1 MFNTFNKSKIKTLI
15 AFVIFV
21 FWGISLSMAQ
31 NVEIKDNKVVLDGKD
46 ILKYEKINLVQHSF
60 YTLGDDEILMLK
72 ISNNG
77 TFDYRAD
84 DYFILHFLTL
94 KVKVQSKSFTHI
106 YAGLGL
112 SFKKNM
118 EKVITWLLKEKVI
131 DANGNLNEAK
141 VETFVEKY
149 HEKAEEST
157 IIIKVR

>member
-1 MFNTFNKSKIKTLI
+1 MFSTFKKSKIKTLI
-15 AFVIFV
+15 LFGIFIL
-21 FWGISLSMAQ
+21 FGINFSNAQ

-46 ILKYEKINLVQHSF
+46 ILKYEKISLTQHSF

-94 KVKVQSKSFTHI
+94 KAKVQSKSFTHI
-106 YAGLGL
+106 CAGLGL
-112 SFKKNM
+112 SPKKNM

-141 VETFVEKY
+141 IETFVEKY

>member
-1 MFNTFNKSKIKTLI
+1 MFNTFKKSKAQALI
-15 AFVIFV
+15 LFGIFIL
-21 FWGISLSMAQ
+21 FGINFSNAQ

-46 ILKYEKINLVQHSF
+46 ILKYEKISMTQHSF

-77 TFDYRAD
+77 TFDYHAD

-94 KVKVQSKSFTHI
+94 KVKVQSKSLTRI
-106 YAGLGL
+106 CAGLGL
-112 SFKKNM
+112 SPKKNM
-118 EKVITWLLKEKVI
+118 EKTITWLLKEKVI